1 MWQFVSY
8 CTRLDVMDNQE
19 TFHST
24 VGLISPDQDLCIAQ
38 GHNVHCNPEPSHLC
52 DSASQQ
58 GLPNQ
63 V

>member
-1 MWQFVSY
+1 MNASSH
-8 CTRLDVMDNQE
+8 RL
-19 TFHST
+19 THTSLTGTKTT
-24 VGLISPDQDLCIAQ
+24 VGLISPEQDVCIAQ
-38 GHNVHCNPEPSHLC
+38 GHNVRCIPEPSHLC